1 MAPQDIEARL
11 VVAEGPSSAPAAID
25 SADPATRPGGPVA
38 QTGAQRYLA
47 QRYRT
52 PTLVALV
59 LLLLVGL
66 PIAVWLDLRQISESL
81 LSRQAGDVNAIISGF
96 RGYYAGHV
104 VHRILASPDHTQ
116 VIPNYDDVP
125 GAIPIPATLSLELGR
140 VVSTQQRNIA
150 YRFVSDYPF
159 KNRPAHAL
167 DSFERSALA
176 SLRQDP
182 TQRPIDVSWSLF
194 TDRVRLVVPV
204 LMEPTCVACHNT
216 HPDSPKRDWK
226 VGDVR
231 GIQEVTISQPLVTN
245 LFAFR
250 YLLLYFLF
258 MAAVGFSFIVLQNR
272 QASTIERINRQLTA
286 ANDFLTAVSNK
297 ISHYLS
303 PQIFRSIF
311 SGEMDAVIRTERKK
325 LTIFFSDIKDF
336 TAITEQLQPEEM
348 TARLNEYFTE
358 MSAIALAH
366 GGTIDKFIGDAMLIF
381 FGDPESRGAAEDA
394 RACLRMAVEMQR
406 RVGELNGRWRR
417 RGIETP
423 FRVRMGINTGYC
435 NVGNFGSRERMEYT
449 IIGAEANL
457 AARLE
462 AIAEPGEIVLSSETY
477 ALVRPIAEAH
487 TLPPVLMKGIGRAV
501 TPYMLDGL
509 VDPARDQASVVEKH
523 LRGADLYI
531 DPTMIDPA
539 AAPQI
544 RSLLAEAMT
553 ALDRK
558 TAGSEDPRPQP
569 ASG

>member
-1 MAPQDIEARL
+1 MVRRNIEGHL
-11 VVAEGPSSAPAAID
+11 VVADEPASSPAAISPSD
-25 SADPATRPGGPVA
+25 GAARLGESAPL
-38 QTGAQRYLA
+38 TGAQRY
-47 QRYRT
+47 RT
-52 PTLVALV
+52 AILVVLV
-59 LLLLVGL
+59 LLLLAGL
-66 PIAVWLDLRQISESL
+66 PVAVWLDLRQVSESL
-81 LSRQAGDVNAIISGF
+81 LNRQAADVNAIISGF

-104 VHRILASPDHTQ
+104 VGRILASPGHTQ

-140 VVSTQQRNIA
+140 VVSTQQHNIA
-150 YRFVSDYPF
+150 YRFVSDFPF

-167 DSFERSALA
+167 DAFERGALA

-204 LMEPTCVACHNT
+204 LMEPACVACHNANS
-216 HPDSPKRDWK
+216 DSTKHDWK
-226 VGDVR
+226 AGDIR

-258 MAAVGFSFIVLQNR
+258 MAAVGLSFILLQNR
-272 QASTIERINRQLTA
+272 QASTIERMNRQLTA

-366 GGTIDKFIGDAMLIF
+366 GGTIDKFIGDAILIF
-381 FGDPESRGAAEDA
+381 FGDPESKGAAEDA
-394 RACLRMAVEMQR
+394 RACLKMAVEMQR
-406 RVGELNGRWRR
+406 RVGELNAKWRR

-423 FRVRMGINTGYC
+423 FLLRMGINTGYC
-435 NVGNFGSRERMEYT
+435 NVGNFGSKERMEYT

-462 AIAEPGEIVLSSETY
+462 AIAEPGEIVLSCETY
-477 ALVRPIAEAH
+477 ALVRPIAEARP
-487 TLPPVLMKGIGRAV
+487 LPPVPIKGIARAV
-501 TPYMLDGL
+501 TPYVLDEL
-509 VDPARDQASVVEKH
+509 LDPARDQPSVLEKH

-544 RSLLAEAMT
+544 RNVLAEAMT
-553 ALDRK
+553 ALDRR

>member
-1 MAPQDIEARL
+1 LVPQNIEARL
-11 VVAEGPSSAPAAID
+11 VVTGKPALSPPAMDPSDVATRLGAPA
-25 SADPATRPGGPVA
+25 SRT
-38 QTGAQRYLA
+38 

-52 PTLVALV
+52 PILVVLV
-59 LLLLVGL
+59 LLLLAGL

-104 VHRILASPDHTQ
+104 VGRILASPGHTQ
-116 VIPNYDDVP
+116 VMPNYDDVP

-159 KNRPAHAL
+159 KNRPAHVL
-167 DSFERSALA
+167 DAFERSALA

-204 LMEPTCVACHNT
+204 LMEQACVACHNA
-216 HPDSPKRDWK
+216 DSDSTKHDWK

-231 GIQEVTISQPLVTN
+231 GIQEVTISQPLATN

-250 YLLLYFLF
+250 YLLLYFMF
-258 MAAVGFSFIVLQNR
+258 MAAVGCSFIVLQNR
-272 QASTIERINRQLTA
+272 QASTIARINRQLTA

-358 MSAIALAH
+358 MSATALAH

-381 FGDPESRGAAEDA
+381 FGDPETKGAAEDA

-406 RVGELNGRWRR
+406 RVGELNAKWRR

-423 FRVRMGINTGYC
+423 FRVRMGINTGFC
-435 NVGNFGSRERMEYT
+435 NVGNFGSGERMEYT

-462 AIAEPGEIVLSSETY
+462 AIAEPGEIVLSCETY

-487 TLPPVLMKGIGRAV
+487 PLPPVPMKGIGRAV
-501 TPYMLDGL
+501 TPYVLDEL
-509 VDPARDQASVVEKH
+509 LDPARDQASVLEKH

-553 ALDRK
+553 ALERRA
-558 TAGSEDPRPQP
+558 AGPEDPRPQP

>member
-1 MAPQDIEARL
+1 
-11 VVAEGPSSAPAAID
+11 
-25 SADPATRPGGPVA
+25 
-38 QTGAQRYLA
+38 
-47 QRYRT
+47 
-52 PTLVALV
+52 V
-59 LLLLVGL
+59 LLLLAGL
-66 PIAVWLDLRQISESL
+66 PVAVWLDLRQVSESL
-81 LSRQAGDVNAIISGF
+81 LKRQAADVNAIISGF

-104 VHRILASPDHTQ
+104 VGRILASPGHTQ

-167 DSFERSALA
+167 DSFERGALA

-204 LMEPTCVACHNT
+204 LMEPTCVACHNANS
-216 HPDSPKRDWK
+216 DSPKHDWK

-231 GIQEVTISQPLVTN
+231 GIQEVTISQPLATN

-272 QASTIERINRQLTA
+272 QASTIARINRQLTA

-297 ISHYLS
+297 ISHYLA

-358 MSAIALAH
+358 MSAIALTH

-381 FGDPESRGAAEDA
+381 FGDPETKGAAEDA

-406 RVGELNGRWRR
+406 RVSELNAKWRR

-423 FRVRMGINTGYC
+423 FLLRMGINTGYC

-457 AARLE
+457 ASRLE
-462 AIAEPGEIVLSSETY
+462 AIAAPGEIVLSCETY
-477 ALVRPIAEAH
+477 ALVRSIAEAH
-487 TLPPVLMKGIGRAV
+487 PLAPVPMKGIGRAV
-501 TPYMLDGL
+501 MPYVLDEL
-509 VDPARDQASVVEKH
+509 LDPARDQASVMEKH

-539 AAPQI
+539 AAPQV
-544 RSLLAEAMT
+544 RSLLAEAMA
-553 ALDRK
+553 ALDRR
-558 TAGSEDPRPQP
+558 AARPEDPRPQP

>member
-1 MAPQDIEARL
+1 MAPQDIEAGL
-11 VVAEGPSSAPAAID
+11 VVADEPNSGRAATDPSDAV
-25 SADPATRPGGPVA
+25 TRPGVPAA
-38 QTGAQRYLA
+38 QLGA

-52 PTLVALV
+52 PILVALV
-59 LLLLVGL
+59 LVLLAGL
-66 PIAVWLDLRQISESL
+66 PVAVWLDLRQISESL
-81 LSRQAGDVNAIISGF
+81 LRRQADDVNAIISGF

-182 TQRPIDVSWSLF
+182 TQRPIDVSWSLY

-258 MAAVGFSFIVLQNR
+258 MAAVGFSFIALQNR
-272 QASTIERINRQLTA
+272 QAATIERINRQLTA

-348 TARLNEYFTE
+348 TALLNEYFTE

-366 GGTIDKFIGDAMLIF
+366 GGTIDKFIGDAILIF
-381 FGDPESRGAAEDA
+381 FGDPESKGAAEDA
-394 RACLRMAVEMQR
+394 KACLRMAVEMQR

-423 FRVRMGINTGYC
+423 FLLRMGISTGYC
-435 NVGNFGSRERMEYT
+435 NVGNFGSKERMDYT

-487 TLPPVLMKGIGRAV
+487 ALPPVLIKGIGRAV
-501 TPYMLDGL
+501 TPFVLDGL
-509 VDPARDQASVVEKH
+509 VDPARDQASVMEKH

-544 RSLLAEAMT
+544 RSLLAEAIT
-553 ALDRK
+553 ALERRE
-558 TAGSEDPRPQP
+558 AGSEDPHPKP
-569 ASG
+569 VSG